1 MSSVTPSI
9 SASASSATASAS
21 ATSTD
26 ATYDFSIKEATIR
39 DTAIGVCLALF
50 IFLICA
56 LVGLEIMRRRLKR
69 MRKQLLKYMRQEEEG
84 QAGNYNKNNST
95 QYLSPEPRMKMER
108 TGSKSTPISAESV
121 RYQLV
126 SPVMTRAS
134 HACPVERSVTEI
146 SGQGEL
152 YESDARSVNSFHRG
166 ETRKHNRNVASK
178 WYDLRAF
185 THRES

>member
-1 MSSVTPSI
+1 MSSTTS
-9 SASASSATASAS
+9 SLSASSTSAAASP
-21 ATSTD
+21 TSTD

-39 DTAIGVCLALF
+39 NTAIGVCLALF
-50 IFLICA
+50 VFLICA
-56 LVGLEIMRRRLKR
+56 LVGLEIMRRRMKR

-84 QAGNYNKNNST
+84 YST
-95 QYLSPEPRMKMER
+95 QYLSPDTRIKMER
-108 TGSKSTPISAESV
+108 TGSTPASSDSG

-126 SPVMTRAS
+126 SPVARA
-134 HACPVERSVTEI
+134 PERSVTEI

-166 ETRKHNRNVASK
+166 DTRKHNKNVSSK
-178 WYDLRAF
+178 WYDLRAY